1 MIDLMAGND
10 SRDTHHG
17 GNMRRFSGLGFTF
30 MLIIAFFTFGGYA
43 LGRLV
48 GGTPVLVLLGLFA
61 GFAAALVYLY
71 LKLKELGDG

>member
-1 MIDLMAGND
+1 
-10 SRDTHHG
+10 
-17 GNMRRFSGLGFTF
+17 